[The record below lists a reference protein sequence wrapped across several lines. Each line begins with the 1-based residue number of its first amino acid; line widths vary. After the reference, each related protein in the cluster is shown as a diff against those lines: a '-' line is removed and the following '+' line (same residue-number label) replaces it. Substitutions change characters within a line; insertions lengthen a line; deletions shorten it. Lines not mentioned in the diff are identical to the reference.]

1 MCRAA
6 NTGVAD
12 SALSPSFHRFHLFPS
27 RPLHTS
33 NMSET
38 KFNKAVAIVQS
49 LPKDGPIKP
58 SPDDQLNFYKYY
70 KQATVGDVN
79 IARPGMLDFTG
90 KAKWDAWKSV
100 EGTTKEAAWAKY
112 VEIFNAFL
120 RKSGDPEADKYIK
133 ELEETA

>member
-1 MCRAA
+1 
-6 NTGVAD
+6 
-12 SALSPSFHRFHLFPS
+12 
-27 RPLHTS
+27 
-33 NMSET
+33 MSET

-58 SPDDQLNFYKYY
+58 TQDQQLQFYKYY

-79 IARPGMLDFTG
+79 TARPGMLDFVG

-100 EGTTKEAAWAKY
+100 EGTSKDAAMAKY
-112 VEIFNAFL
+112 VELLTEIL
-120 RKSGDPEADKYIK
+120 SSADNEDAKKYLK